1 MGISDAGEFLGRRK
15 FFRSDFVAHFHG
27 MTGHAGLRRD

>member
-1 MGISDAGEFLGRRK
+1 MGVSNAGEFLRRGQ

-27 MTGHAGLRRD
+27 MTAHAGLRRD